1 VTTDPPGDESD
12 GSDGELRSHR
22 ASALKERIYVT
33 FTVLAVLIALRTHDE
48 HPNAPTAIGTLVVAV
63 AATVVA
69 VYIADVLSHMIV
81 HNRLPDAAEHRRII
95 LSTLGASTV
104 ALPPLACIAPAA
116 FGLYDVA
123 VGLSAGTAISV
134 ATVAAV
140 GFLAVRKL
148 ALPRRQRLV
157 ILAAEVVLV
166 ILVIAL
172 ELLSHR

>member
-1 VTTDPPGDESD
+1 MTTDHSD
-12 GSDGELRSHR
+12 ISDGELRSHR

-33 FTVLAVLIALRTHDE
+33 FTILAVLIALRTHDD
-48 HPNAPTAIGTLVVAV
+48 HPSATAAIGTLVVAV

-69 VYIADVLSHMIV
+69 VYIADLLSHMII
-81 HNRLPDAAEHRRII
+81 HSRLPELAEHRRII

-104 ALPPLACIAPAA
+104 ALPPLACLAPAA
-116 FGLYDVA
+116 FGLYEVGI
-123 VGLSAGTAISV
+123 GLSAGTAISV
-134 ATVAAV
+134 ATVAAI

-148 ALPRRQRLV
+148 ALPRRQRFV
-157 ILAAEVVLV
+157 ILAAELVLV